1 MSAWEMDELK
11 LWSSVHGE
19 RHKSVAS
26 RERQRCSGMGDGKES
41 SHDDFG
47 LLMACL
53 GNHRD
58 ELEGTGAP
66 GKPHGS

>member
-1 MSAWEMDELK
+1 MGELK
-11 LWSSVHGE
+11 SRSSVHGE
-19 RHKSVAS
+19 RRKSVAS

-41 SHDDFG
+41 SRDDFG
-47 LLMACL
+47 VLMACL

-66 GKPHGS
+66 GKPHGP